1 MSYAPVAPTRRV
13 EPELIAPD
21 TFLIHQVQDAVGA
34 PLSVYLNSM
43 VSKGAEPVIIDTGTI
58 ANREQWLADV
68 FSLVAPEDVRW
79 IFLSHDD
86 IDHTGNLEQVME
98 RCPNATLVASWALQE
113 RHGNAFEFPM
123 ARMRWIN
130 DGDTF
135 DVGDRRLHAV
145 RPPVWDSPTTR
156 GLFDDRTGVY
166 WGVDAFAT
174 PMPLGVTETVAEL
187 DPEFWADGLAMFVHN
202 ALSPWL
208 SLVDPA
214 KFAAAC
220 NAVEA
225 LGMRAIATA
234 HSPLITEEMVDKAFA
249 LTRELPLIPAPP
261 VPDQVALDAII
272 SGVC

>member
-13 EPELIAPD
+13 EPELIAPE
-21 TFLIHQVQDAVGA
+21 TYLIHQVQDAIGA
-34 PLSVYLNSM
+34 PLSVYLNSL
-43 VSKGAEPVIIDTGTI
+43 VIRGAEPVIVDTGTI

-79 IFLSHDD
+79 VFLSHDD
-86 IDHTGNLEQVME
+86 VDHTGNLEQVVE
-98 RCPNATLVASWALQE
+98 RCPNATIVASWALQE
-113 RHGNAFEFPM
+113 RHANAFEFPM

-174 PMPLGVTETVAEL
+174 PMPLGATDTVAEF

-208 SLVDPA
+208 GLVDPA
-214 KFAAAC
+214 KFTAAC
-220 NAVEA
+220 NAVQS

-261 VPDQVALDAII
+261 VPDQVALDALI

>member
-21 TFLIHQVQDAVGA
+21 TYLIHQVQDAVGA

-43 VSKGAEPVIIDTGTI
+43 VIRGAEPVIIDTGTI

-113 RHGNAFEFPM
+113 RHSNAFEFPM
-123 ARMRWIN
+123 TRMRWIN

-174 PMPLGVTETVAEL
+174 PMPLGVTDTVAEL

-208 SLVDPA
+208 ALVDPA

-220 NAVEA
+220 NTVQS

-249 LTRELPLIPAPP
+249 LTRELPMIPAPP
-261 VPDQVALDAII
+261 VPDQVALDAILT
-272 SGVC
+272 GVS